1 MCFGQ
6 RIIYEDFNYPYQ
18 TKLTDIGWIAHAE
31 KGINAINLTDY
42 NSLTPSGRYATIR
55 DENGESIHKN
65 INVIRKGSIYISFVI
80 RLEGPTSTKGDFF
93 FHLNNNNGD
102 EVCKLYIRDTTP
114 DDGLKGSEIG
124 ISKRGEKYSD
134 ISWKTVGNGGN
145 FVVKYLFN
153 DGNKND
159 EVSLSTFNPK
169 MVIKEPVALITA
181 SDNNTADV
189 DSITSISLRH
199 GTKEDTPFVFL
210 GSLKV
215 GTTWESVTQNVLP
228 ISYSP
233 AVIESFKTTLGKTSE
248 IKKIFLKNLND
259 VSSVGVTVPDGYEF
273 KGFSNPNTWVSNFD
287 KYRSSDQD
295 TATIY
300 LRLKG
305 DRIGKINGKVIIGN
319 TSNFETSFN
328 VEGEVL
334 ADIIPIAEARKITA
348 GKAVTVAGRVTA
360 TNQFGSTA
368 YIQDGTAG
376 IAVFSTAFANGVA
389 IGDSVKVSGLMS
401 AFNAQIQIGTG
412 ASVIEYTKINVPN
425 KPVTPKVITIS
436 QAKDFESQLVTIKD
450 VEFIDK
456 KFVFVPNSNYPIF
469 SGSQTPIIDLRIVNS
484 TNLVGRIKPQ
494 SKIAAVGIMGLFNTT
509 YQFQPRFIEDLPTT
523 ELYKKP
529 QTGFAPDKTFK
540 VATWNTNWLG
550 NISNGPTNEA
560 LQQRNFQQVLDSL
573 KADIYV
579 LEEVSNLPVF
589 NSIVAK
595 NTNYKGFC
603 TSSVSAGGI
612 AADAQR
618 VCFMYKKGVVD
629 SVAARSLLTKATPL
643 PNYPENNPA
652 RFWASG
658 RLPFLFIADVNID
671 GVKKRLHLVGIHAR
685 ANTGGS
691 TITADAKEL
700 QYAQRKYDVNVLK
713 DTLDAQFPNAN
724 IIMAGD
730 YNDDVDETVSEIAST
745 KESSYKKFVDD
756 SKNYQVIT
764 KQLSDNGFRSYLSFN
779 NVIDHIMVSNELQDN
794 YVVNSVSPE
803 LGFLYINNY
812 VSTTSDHLPIYAT
825 FNFEIKSPTELTA
838 KTDTYD
844 KAVLTW
850 KDNTNNETGFEI
862 ERSTDGIT
870 FAKVADAAV
879 NVTTFTNENLKN
891 GVKYYYRLRTIT
903 PEGKSKYSN
912 IAEVTTAKILASEP
926 SEGDLSI
933 QVSPNPTN
941 GNVKIQAI
949 GRSFDFTL
957 TNLSGKSIVENT
969 GNLDLVNQSVN
980 GKLSSLPVGIYI
992 LRMQS
997 GDNVGVLK
1005 IIKE

>member
-1 MCFGQ
+1 M
-6 RIIYEDFNYPYQ
+6 
-18 TKLTDIGWIAHAE
+18 K
-31 KGINAINLTDY
+31 
-42 NSLTPSGRYATIR
+42 
-55 DENGESIHKN
+55 
-65 INVIRKGSIYISFVI
+65 
-80 RLEGPTSTKGDFF
+80 
-93 FHLNNNNGD
+93 
-102 EVCKLYIRDTTP
+102 
-114 DDGLKGSEIG
+114 
-124 ISKRGEKYSD
+124 
-134 ISWKTVGNGGN
+134 
-145 FVVKYLFN
+145 
-153 DGNKND
+153 
-159 EVSLSTFNPK
+159 
-169 MVIKEPVALITA
+169 VA
-181 SDNNTADV
+181 
-189 DSITSISLRH
+189 
-199 GTKEDTPFVFL
+199 
-210 GSLKV
+210 
-215 GTTWESVTQNVLP
+215 
-228 ISYSP
+228 
-233 AVIESFKTTLGKTSE
+233 
-248 IKKIFLKNLND
+248 
-259 VSSVGVTVPDGYEF
+259 
-273 KGFSNPNTWVSNFD
+273 
-287 KYRSSDQD
+287 
-295 TATIY
+295 
-300 LRLKG
+300 
-305 DRIGKINGKVIIGN
+305 
-319 TSNFETSFN
+319 
-328 VEGEVL
+328 
-334 ADIIPIAEARKITA
+334 
-348 GKAVTVAGRVTA
+348 
-360 TNQFGSTA
+360 
-368 YIQDGTAG
+368 
-376 IAVFSTAFANGVA
+376 
-389 IGDSVKVSGLMS
+389 GLMS
-401 AFNAQIQIGTG
+401 TFNAQIQIGT
-412 ASVIEYTKINVPN
+412 SSSIVDFMKINVPN
-425 KPVTPKVITIS
+425 KPVTPKIITIS

-450 VEFIDK
+450 IEFIDK
-456 KFVFVPNSNYPIF
+456 KFVFVPNSNYSIF
-469 SGSQTPIIDLRIVNS
+469 SGSQTPIIDLRIVNT
-484 TNLVGRIKPQ
+484 TNLVGRSKPQ
-494 SKIAAVGIMGLFNTT
+494 SKVQATGIMGLFNTT

-529 QTGFAPDKTFK
+529 QTGFAPDKSFK

-550 NISNGPTNEA
+550 NISNGPTNET

-603 TSSVSAGGI
+603 TSSVSAGGVV
-612 AADAQR
+612 ADAQR

-629 SVAARSLLTKATPL
+629 SVSARSLLTKATPL

-658 RLPFLFIADVNID
+658 RLPFLFIADANID
-671 GVKKRLHLVGIHAR
+671 GVKKRLHIVGIHAR

-730 YNDDVDETVSEIAST
+730 YNDDVDETVSEITST

-779 NVIDHIMVSNELQDN
+779 NVIDHIMVSNELVDN

-825 FNFEIKSPTELTA
+825 FNFEIKSPTELIA

-844 KAVLTW
+844 KAFLTW

-862 ERSTDGIT
+862 ERSTDGTT
-870 FAKVADAAV
+870 FAKVADASV
-879 NVTTFTNENLKN
+879 NITTFTNENLKN

-912 IAEVTTAKILASEP
+912 VAEVTTAKILASEP

-949 GRSFDFTL
+949 GKSFDFNL

-969 GNLDLVNQSVN
+969 GNLEIVNQSVN
-980 GKLSSLPVGIYI
+980 GKLSSFPVGVYI

-1005 IIKE
+1005 IVKE